1 MIVSS
6 LLIHINLI
14 RMRRLL
20 LLLLLLLMSMM
31 SWHRHLLGRISI
43 AHATCWMTLDVRR
56 QRGTVTDVVA

>member
-14 RMRRLL
+14 RMRLL
-20 LLLLLLLMSMM
+20 LLLLVSMM
-31 SWHRHLLGRISI
+31 PWHRHLLGRISI